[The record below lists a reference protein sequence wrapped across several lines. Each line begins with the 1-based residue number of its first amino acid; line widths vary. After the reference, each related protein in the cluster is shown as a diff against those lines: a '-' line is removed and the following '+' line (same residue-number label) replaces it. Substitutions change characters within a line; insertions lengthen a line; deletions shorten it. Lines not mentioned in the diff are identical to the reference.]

1 MKQKID
7 NWISNIVLIVSL
19 AFLSLVGINIVIA
32 RQTGSQGFICGY
44 RPIYVMTGSM
54 EPTMLTNSFAMTKQ
68 VKSIDELAVGDIITF
83 RVYDELAQREL
94 TITHRI
100 IDISDDEVIQTQ
112 GDNNDAPDNF
122 SLTIDNVQSKVIGVW
137 NGFARCY
144 HFFNSKYGIPTTI
157 ALFAAFVLA
166 CIAVKCLKPDGD
178 DKRTDSPHTKQP
190 NGCENTDNAED
201 NENFEVRL

>member
-19 AFLSLVGINIVIA
+19 AFIALVGFSIVMA
-32 RQTGSQGFICGY
+32 RQGGSQVFILGY

-54 EPTMLTNSFAMTKQ
+54 EPTMLTNSLAMTKAS
-68 VKSIDELAVGDIITF
+68 KSMDELAVGDIITF
-83 RVYDELAQREL
+83 RVYDELAQKEL

-100 IDISDDEVIQTQ
+100 IGISDDGVIQTQ

-157 ALFAAFVLA
+157 ALIAAFVLA
-166 CIAVKCLKPDGD
+166 CIAVKCLKSDGD
-178 DKRTDSPHTKQP
+178 DKKSDSPHTKQP